1 MVALELFMGAVIA
14 GLGFLLCAIGAVAWR
29 RSKMAK
35 MALTAAAFACA
46 GAGGAAYTALLVLQ
60 GPLSTNAPLALSGGV
75 ALSLV
80 VFYFALFGR
89 AD

>member
-29 RSKMAK
+29 RSRMPK
-35 MALTAAAFACA
+35 MALTAAAFGCA
-46 GAGGAAYTALLVLQ
+46 GAGGATYAVCVVLQ
-60 GPLSTNAPLALSGGV
+60 GPASSTAPLALSAGM

-89 AD
+89 SD

>member
-14 GLGFLLCAIGAVAWR
+14 GLGFLLCAVGAVAFR
-29 RSKMAK
+29 RSRIRK
-35 MALTAAAFACA
+35 MALTSAAFAAA
-46 GAGGAAYTALLVLQ
+46 GAGGASYATLIMIEGTSSA
-60 GPLSTNAPLALSGGV
+60 NAPLSLALGV